1 VNRSRV
7 ILLVEDDANDVD
19 LTLRAFARC
28 PAPSQISV
36 VRSGEEA
43 LQYLFREGPYHS
55 RDRTLDPQIVLLDL
69 NLPRMDGIAVLRQL
83 RADARTRR
91 LPVVILTSS
100 NVEEDIARSYDSGA
114 NSFVRKPVDFTAFL
128 TAANQL
134 GVYWLDLN
142 EISSDGLSRR
152 IP

>member
-1 VNRSRV
+1 VKRSRV
-7 ILLVEDDANDVD
+7 ILLVEDDPNDVD

-28 PAPSQISV
+28 PVPSEFSV

-43 LQYLFREGPYHS
+43 LQYLFREGPYQG
-55 RDRTLDPQIVLLDL
+55 RDRKLDPQIVLLDL
-69 NLPRMDGIAVLRQL
+69 NLPMIDGIGVLQRL

-114 NSFVRKPVDFTAFL
+114 NSFVRKPVDFTEFL
-128 TAANQL
+128 AAADQL

-142 EISSDGLSRR
+142 ETSSDGLSRR
-152 IP
+152 VP